1 MLDCMNPIYLPLP
14 NSEIPE
20 YASNVAFLI
29 IQEKYWTPN
38 SPSLLHRTPDSSV
51 HTYITIQ
58 QATSASREIIG
69 GRGNIVYPKKE
80 TNEVVHRGTLWMELL

>member
-14 NSEIPE
+14 YSEIPE

-29 IQEKYWTPN
+29 IQERYTTSS
-38 SPSLLHRTPDSSV
+38 SPSLLHQTPDSSV
-51 HTYITIQ
+51 HTYITIE
-58 QATSASREIIG
+58 QATSGSGEIIG

-80 TNEVVHRGTLWMELL
+80 TDGVVHRGILWVEPL

>member
-14 NSEIPE
+14 NSGIPE
-20 YASNVAFLI
+20 HASNAAFLI
-29 IQEKYWTPN
+29 IQERYTTSS

-51 HTYITIQ
+51 HTYITIE
-58 QATSASREIIG
+58 QATSASGGIIG

-80 TNEVVHRGTLWMELL
+80 TDEVVHRGTLWMELL